1 MASNAPK
8 CIPKRL
14 PKRRPKTWPD
24 GARNWPRPCV
34 PRITKRPPASIVS
47 SGARDRRHRSP
58 NLGWPELAAA
68 PLPWAQGVGQ
78 APGEDLSLNPGK
90 TSAIVFTRLLSFRN
104 FSDLPFVVS
113 APPNACQ
120 AAADRA
126 LDLIAKRGGSVVCRL
141 ADLPPRV
148 IRLLREREI
157 LPARAMPFPGKK
169 AFKFVAHAPDGS
181 GWTLVNE
188 VEHVTFGRL
197 YPGSPSPAD
206 LMAFADLAE
215 DRHLWAWS
223 QAYGFLASDP
233 SRIGPGLR
241 VELVAHLPGLAITRQ
256 LPSARNYLAA
266 AGVEFFP
273 METGSAP
280 TGPVSPKP
288 SVPGGASPSGAGV
301 SAGVGPA
308 EVGLFRMIFRG
319 KLGKTAR
326 EVYASVPETVEPL
339 LRREYQ
345 ARNACLEKRRKR
357 LEERLE
363 QSHLLLSGSAS
374 ITYPQLLASSSF
386 IRLGAGLGMVPPRF
400 AGILE
405 ELRVKTASGHL
416 AVSSGKDLSQEE
428 EDFSRANV
436 VRSYLE
442 ARSGEI
448 H

>member
-1 MASNAPK
+1 MGSE
-8 CIPKRL
+8 
-14 PKRRPKTWPD
+14 PD
-24 GARNWPRPCV
+24 
-34 PRITKRPPASIVS
+34 
-47 SGARDRRHRSP
+47 
-58 NLGWPELAAA
+58 
-68 PLPWAQGVGQ
+68 
-78 APGEDLSLNPGK
+78 K
-90 TSAIVFTRLLSFRN
+90 TSAIVFTRALSFRN

-126 LDLIAKRGGSVVCRL
+126 LDLIAKRGGSVVSRL

-157 LPARAMPFPGKK
+157 LPARAVPFPGKK
-169 AFKFVAHAPDGS
+169 AFKFVALSSDGS
-181 GWTLVNE
+181 EWTLVNE
-188 VEHVTFGRL
+188 VEHVTSGRL
-197 YPGSPSPAD
+197 WAGSPSPAAFGG
-206 LMAFADLAE
+206 MADPAE
-215 DRHLWAWS
+215 DRHPWAWS
-223 QAYGFLASDP
+223 QAYGYLASDP
-233 SRIGPGLR
+233 ARIGPGLR
-241 VELVAHLPGLAITRQ
+241 VEIMAHLPGLAITRQ
-256 LPSARNYLAA
+256 LPSVRNYLAA

-273 METGSAP
+273 VETGSAP
-280 TGPVSPKP
+280 LPSGAGTPKP
-288 SVPGGASPSGAGV
+288 SVPVGASDSFGGTAGA
-301 SAGVGPA
+301 GPA
-308 EVGLFRMIFRG
+308 EAGLFRMVFRG
-319 KLGKTAR
+319 RLGKTAN

-357 LEERLE
+357 LEERLD
-363 QSHLLLSGSAS
+363 QSRLLLSRYAS
-374 ITYPQLLASSSF
+374 ITYPQLLAAGSF
-386 IRLGAGLGMVPPRF
+386 IRLGACLGMVSPRF

>member
-1 MASNAPK
+1 M
-8 CIPKRL
+8 
-14 PKRRPKTWPD
+14 
-24 GARNWPRPCV
+24 
-34 PRITKRPPASIVS
+34 
-47 SGARDRRHRSP
+47 
-58 NLGWPELAAA
+58 GWPELAAA
-68 PLPWAQGVGQ
+68 PLPWVQGGGQ
-78 APGEDLSLNPGK
+78 DPGLDLGK
-90 TSAIVFTRLLSFRN
+90 TSAVVFTRVLSFRN

-126 LDLIAKRGGSVVCRL
+126 LDLIAKRGGSVVSRL
-141 ADLPPRV
+141 ADLPTRV

-169 AFKFVAHAPDGS
+169 AFKFVALASDGS

-188 VEHVTFGRL
+188 VEHVTSGRL
-197 YPGSPSPAD
+197 YAGSPAPAAIKVYTDLAD
-206 LMAFADLAE
+206 LADLAE
-215 DRHLWAWS
+215 DHRPWAWS
-223 QAYGFLASDP
+223 REYGFLASDP
-233 SRIGPGLR
+233 SRIGPGFR

-273 METGSAP
+273 MEAGSAH
-280 TGPVSPKP
+280 TGPTTPKP
-288 SVPGGASPSGAGV
+288 SEA
-301 SAGVGPA
+301 
-308 EVGLFRMIFRG
+308 GLFRMVFRG
-319 KLGKTAR
+319 KLGKTAK

-339 LRREYQ
+339 LRREYH

-363 QSHLLLSGSAS
+363 QSHLILSGSAS
-374 ITYPQLLASSSF
+374 ITYPQLLAASSF
-386 IRLGAGLGMVPPRF
+386 IRLGAGLGMVNPRF
-400 AGILE
+400 TGILE

-436 VRSYLE
+436 VRSFLE